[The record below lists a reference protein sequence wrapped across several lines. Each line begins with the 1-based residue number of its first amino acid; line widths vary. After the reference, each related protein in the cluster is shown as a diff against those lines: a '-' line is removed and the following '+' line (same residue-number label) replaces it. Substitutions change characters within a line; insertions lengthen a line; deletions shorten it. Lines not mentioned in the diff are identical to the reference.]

1 MTAAPR
7 LLLLT
12 AAIVAW
18 ACFDSS
24 TEPTGP
30 SRLTLKSGDS
40 QTVVAGTP
48 AVPLVVE
55 VAGSNGQ
62 PLANISVT
70 FSVDS
75 GGGTLNP
82 TTTVTDAAGLA
93 RATYT
98 AGTKVGTA
106 TILAYVTDIPIYFT
120 RFTIKQKADVP
131 SVLLAFGGNGA
142 ATLVE
147 KSLTLV
153 AKAADRNGNGIS
165 GVRVSWASGAGGTIA
180 ATGDTTDAGGLAR
193 ATFTVGKTAGK
204 YSATATATSLG
215 TATFTVDAI
224 STGAN
229 GAVAPNY

>member
-1 MTAAPR
+1 
-7 LLLLT
+7 
-12 AAIVAW
+12 V
-18 ACFDSS
+18 
-24 TEPTGP
+24 
-30 SRLTLKSGDS
+30 SGDS

-55 VAGSNGQ
+55 VVGSNGQ
-62 PLANISVT
+62 PLGNVSVT

-75 GGGTLNP
+75 GGGTLSQA
-82 TTTVTDAAGLA
+82 TTVTDPAGLA
-93 RATYT
+93 RSTYT

-106 TILAYVTDIPIYFT
+106 TILAYVSDFPIHFT
-120 RFTIKQKADVP
+120 RFTVKQKADVP

-147 KSLTLV
+147 KSLILV

-165 GVRVSWASGAGGTIA
+165 GVRVTWASGPGGTIA
-180 ATGDTTDAGGLAR
+180 ASSDTTDASGLAR
-193 ATFTVGKTAGK
+193 ATFTVGTAPGK

-224 STGAN
+224 TTSAN
-229 GAVAPNY
+229 GAVAPND